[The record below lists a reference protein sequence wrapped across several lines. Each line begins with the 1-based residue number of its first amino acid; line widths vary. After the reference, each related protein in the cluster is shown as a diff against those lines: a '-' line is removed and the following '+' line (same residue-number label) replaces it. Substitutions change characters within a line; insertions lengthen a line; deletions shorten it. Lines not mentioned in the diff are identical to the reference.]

1 MEEEEDPTTMAPPA
15 PKPKPEKK
23 KKKEKKKPYRVR
35 KSDLRLDEYKQQLRD
50 RSPALLL
57 RRVWAAALHSR
68 RFHLYLAAQALAA
81 ALGYG
86 QLILCAGMCIYI
98 YIYIYI

>member
-1 MEEEEDPTTMAPPA
+1 MAPSPVK
-15 PKPKPEKK
+15 KP
-23 KKKEKKKPYRVR
+23 KKPYRVR

-57 RRVWAAALHSR
+57 RRAWAAVLRSR
-68 RFHLYLAAQALAA
+68 RLHLYLALQALAA

-86 QLILCAGMCIYI
+86 QLMLCVGM
-98 YIYIYI
+98 